1 MTYCIHYN
9 AFKVF
14 GKVAARLDPQP
25 LGLSFSS
32 LEEILQSI
40 KDKAV
45 VERRRIFDGFVVSG
59 TFEEIAKVRSL
70 LQKIIPI
77 SSHQG
82 KREPVQTDCRKS
94 VYPKAIRE
102 SPRADKSFFE
112 PANGQKHPNR
122 NLTGKANLRESQGRG
137 LNQRINMVNS
147 KETNKEEDKLVHP
160 ETLTYG
166 SAVPLF
172 DLPGAE
178 SSCSVEQKRESVK
191 TELRSRGRNQYQAKA
206 TRTED
211 SMTTAERKRKTDEA
225 RKLEDELKKSQ
236 ILGVGKRWLSREE
249 AEKFSDLGGPQIM
262 AQNHKRST
270 DLSDYKKH
278 KVENTFLDEKN
289 IDTRREIP
297 IQKVTN
303 KEIGEMSQGT
313 TTESS
318 AIKKS
323 FVEDDPNE
331 RTENTELVMVTT
343 SDDASG
349 STSEPAPFPYG
360 TELRSNNQNQDE
372 TKPFETLSRKQQG
385 GNNNGL
391 RGVKEKG
398 NSPLDSGGEAVR
410 SDHIEENDMDETQRN
425 EICEKQV
432 QPQSKNPKS
441 PNESIKELESTI
453 SRRESNHIKFSTETG
468 ITVVLLEGDIT
479 NHHADLLIRPI
490 NPSLCHKERLSNQF
504 QDRGGTLLKDEC
516 QRSTQGQETPNYGEV
531 YFTDSG
537 NLPCKAILHAIL
549 PLWTEEKK
557 DTKDLK
563 HLIHVCLKKG
573 LILASEHG
581 HRSVALPPLG
591 QEGNPIPVRVSAQVT
606 TRVIA
611 SFSRSVSPLH
621 NGVTDL
627 HIVCNDDATFNVF
640 AKQLREFSFRDK
652 QRPYFVQAEDKTVPY
667 QSIGRYGT
675 ELKTVEHFSLK
686 GTPRQE
692 NQNTTMLPVSKTD
705 LASQPASLSHGTK
718 SRRNNL
724 IRNETKPCKAL
735 PKNRQ
740 DDDDNSRLKN
750 VKEEENAFLEN
761 GGEAVTNHP
770 KDETMF
776 TEALK
781 QSEICGE
788 EAHQQPKSPNSD
800 ESIEDAESSTIVMG
814 NNHVKFSAE
823 TGITVMLLKGN
834 VTSHNADVLI
844 SPANPSLC
852 YKEGLS
858 RQIQETGGRSFKDE
872 CLMITQGQKMLKYG
886 EVLVTG
892 SGNLPYKAVLHAI
905 LPLWTDDKEEKK
917 ELKCQIHA
925 CLKSGLILA
934 SGHRHRS
941 VAFPLLGQ
949 EWNPIPVQV
958 SAEVITRVIATFS
971 ESVGPLHSGVTDF
984 HIVCEDDAA
993 FNVYVKE
1000 LREFLF
1006 RDKQRPHF
1014 VQAED
1019 KTVPYQSIER
1029 YGTGL
1034 KTDELSSLKGT
1045 PRQENQNTTMLPV
1058 SKTDLASQ
1066 PASFSH
1072 GTESRR
1078 NNLVQNETK
1087 PCKALPKNQ
1096 QDDDDNSGLKNVK
1109 EEENAFLENGGEAV
1123 TNHPKDETMFT
1134 ETLKQSEIC
1143 GEEAH
1148 QQSKSPNSDE
1158 SIEYAESSTI
1168 VMGNNHVKFSTETG
1182 ITVMLLKGNVTSH
1195 NADVLIS
1202 PANPSLCYKEGI
1214 SRQIQE
1220 TGGRSLKDE
1229 CLMIT
1234 QGQKM
1239 LKYGEVLVTGSGNL
1253 PYKAVLHAILP
1264 LWTDDK
1270 EEKKELKCQIH
1281 ACLKSGLILA
1291 SGHRHRSVAFPL
1303 LGQEWNPIP
1312 VQVSAE
1318 VITRVIATFSKSV
1331 GPLHSGVTDFH
1342 IVCEDAASFKAFAKE
1357 LEEFSFP
1364 HKQQKHFVTRKSPDE
1379 IFCQSAAFSISLK
1392 PDSVPKEDNGMT
1404 QMVSH
1409 REEIV
1414 TSLTEIKSS
1423 EELSARNE
1431 EMTTIEVDDFT
1442 RPVEVRAFEILE
1454 ATSGRRLSQLVG
1466 ELSQSFPD
1474 GESIKREM
1482 GEELKRDEFEEQVT
1496 ENHDF
1501 EKKSSAQLQQSTA
1514 VDPFSKREE
1523 MGQRHAQRNV
1533 RHITKPP
1540 PLSMGKKTIVR
1551 RISNS
1556 SSLQDG
1562 GRMLKGFMSPTIEA
1576 LMNADLHLGAQGL
1589 KLLHD
1594 DDGNVKKKED
1604 LEKSFLLDSHD
1615 ENCST
1620 AFSVPHLDG
1629 HQSDDNMPQNCGRKV
1644 EKILDSDM
1652 ELGTLDILETTNQN
1666 SPSVREK
1673 DEKNGSHTLPEKNG
1687 R

>member
-1 MTYCIHYN
+1 MHYN

-40 KDKAV
+40 KDEAR

-59 TFEEIAKVRSL
+59 TFEEIAKVRSS

-82 KREPVQTDCRKS
+82 KKEPLQTDCRKS

-102 SPRADKSFFE
+102 SPRADKPFFE

-178 SSCSVEQKRESVK
+178 SSSSVEQKRESVK

-225 RKLEDELKKSQ
+225 RKLEDELKKYQ

-297 IQKVTN
+297 IQKVAN
-303 KEIGEMSQGT
+303 KEIGELSQGT

-453 SRRESNHIKFSTETG
+453 SRRESNHIKFSTEIG
-468 ITVVLLEGDIT
+468 ITVMLFEGDIT
-479 NHHADLLIRPI
+479 NHHADLLLRPT

-504 QDRGGTLLKDEC
+504 QDREGTLLKDEC

-675 ELKTVEHFSLK
+675 ELKTVEHSSLK

-705 LASQPASLSHGTK
+705 LASQPASLSHGTE

-735 PKNRQ
+735 PKNQQ
-740 DDDDNSRLKN
+740 DDDDNSR
-750 VKEEENAFLEN
+750 
-761 GGEAVTNHP
+761 
-770 KDETMF
+770 
-776 TEALK
+776 
-781 QSEICGE
+781 
-788 EAHQQPKSPNSD
+788 
-800 ESIEDAESSTIVMG
+800 
-814 NNHVKFSAE
+814 
-823 TGITVMLLKGN
+823 
-834 VTSHNADVLI
+834 
-844 SPANPSLC
+844 
-852 YKEGLS
+852 
-858 RQIQETGGRSFKDE
+858 
-872 CLMITQGQKMLKYG
+872 
-886 EVLVTG
+886 
-892 SGNLPYKAVLHAI
+892 
-905 LPLWTDDKEEKK
+905 
-917 ELKCQIHA
+917 
-925 CLKSGLILA
+925 
-934 SGHRHRS
+934 
-941 VAFPLLGQ
+941 
-949 EWNPIPVQV
+949 
-958 SAEVITRVIATFS
+958 
-971 ESVGPLHSGVTDF
+971 
-984 HIVCEDDAA
+984 
-993 FNVYVKE
+993 
-1000 LREFLF
+1000 
-1006 RDKQRPHF
+1006 
-1014 VQAED
+1014 
-1019 KTVPYQSIER
+1019 
-1029 YGTGL
+1029 
-1034 KTDELSSLKGT
+1034 
-1045 PRQENQNTTMLPV
+1045 
-1058 SKTDLASQ
+1058 
-1066 PASFSH
+1066 
-1072 GTESRR
+1072 
-1078 NNLVQNETK
+1078 
-1087 PCKALPKNQ
+1087 
-1096 QDDDDNSGLKNVK
+1096 LKNVK

-1253 PYKAVLHAILP
+1253 PCKAVLHAILP
-1264 LWTDDK
+1264 LWTDGK
-1270 EEKKELKCQIH
+1270 EDKKELKCQIH

-1523 MGQRHAQRNV
+1523 MGQRHAQRNM

-1576 LMNADLHLGAQGL
+1576 LMNADLQLGAQGL

>member
-178 SSCSVEQKRESVK
+178 SSSSVEQKRESVK

-453 SRRESNHIKFSTETG
+453 SRREGNHIKFSTETG

-675 ELKTVEHFSLK
+675 ELKTVEHSSLK

-852 YKEGLS
+852 YKEGL
-858 RQIQETGGRSFKDE
+858 
-872 CLMITQGQKMLKYG
+872 
-886 EVLVTG
+886 
-892 SGNLPYKAVLHAI
+892 
-905 LPLWTDDKEEKK
+905 
-917 ELKCQIHA
+917 
-925 CLKSGLILA
+925 
-934 SGHRHRS
+934 
-941 VAFPLLGQ
+941 
-949 EWNPIPVQV
+949 
-958 SAEVITRVIATFS
+958 
-971 ESVGPLHSGVTDF
+971 
-984 HIVCEDDAA
+984 
-993 FNVYVKE
+993 
-1000 LREFLF
+1000 
-1006 RDKQRPHF
+1006 
-1014 VQAED
+1014 
-1019 KTVPYQSIER
+1019 
-1029 YGTGL
+1029 
-1034 KTDELSSLKGT
+1034 
-1045 PRQENQNTTMLPV
+1045 
-1058 SKTDLASQ
+1058 
-1066 PASFSH
+1066 
-1072 GTESRR
+1072 
-1078 NNLVQNETK
+1078 
-1087 PCKALPKNQ
+1087 
-1096 QDDDDNSGLKNVK
+1096 
-1109 EEENAFLENGGEAV
+1109 
-1123 TNHPKDETMFT
+1123 
-1134 ETLKQSEIC
+1134 
-1143 GEEAH
+1143 
-1148 QQSKSPNSDE
+1148 
-1158 SIEYAESSTI
+1158 
-1168 VMGNNHVKFSTETG
+1168 
-1182 ITVMLLKGNVTSH
+1182 
-1195 NADVLIS
+1195 
-1202 PANPSLCYKEGI
+1202 

-1523 MGQRHAQRNV
+1523 MGQRHAQRNM

-1594 DDGNVKKKED
+1594 DDGNVKKKEA

-1652 ELGTLDILETTNQN
+1652 ELGTLDILERTNQN